1 MESGKVTFENIEAA
15 PSQFDT
21 VIEWLVGGMLVFMPL
36 LFGARNSWTEEVVIV
51 LSGCIVICFLLKL
64 IVDRNQPI
72 VWNWAYVPI
81 GLFVIIVLFQLISL
95 PSGLLSKVCP
105 NTVGLRTELLAGL
118 PQAEELLKYQTV
130 TLYPNG
136 TRHDLRLVLSVAA
149 VFVVVL
155 NVFRR
160 PEQIKRLLMVIALTG
175 GLVALIALAQDV
187 FGNGLRYWFVPHPYS
202 GRSKTLSGPF
212 LNHNHFGQFMNLS
225 IGAAIGWLC
234 AKLHEDFVGRRIK
247 PSTVVDYISSPS
259 AKLLWL
265 LVAIIA
271 LGAATVFISLTR
283 GGMVSMLIAAVVTIL
298 LLCCRR
304 SLAGRAW
311 IMVLTAF
318 AAFACILMVGFEA
331 VYDRFATLQNFEG
344 FEFRWQTLK
353 DLVASFV
360 HFPLLGTGLGTHSVV
375 YPMHQNINTT
385 LLFTHA
391 ENEYAQVLE
400 ETGIVGF
407 GLLIIFAVL
416 IFSSYF
422 KSLRSTKLP
431 IQSVAYGLGF
441 GLLAILIHSFSDY
454 GQHIPA
460 NAFLSAIFCALL
472 IGLAGQKKDET
483 STAKAIMPLQKS
495 RPLRTA
501 VLLCICGVW
510 LWAFISANN
519 ARVAEGHWEKAL
531 AIEKGLKDKD
541 WRGTESEYAELISH
555 TKTAARR
562 QPANGRYQYALNLYR
577 WYSIS
582 KTKDSDAGNMVIS
595 EDSMPLVHN
604 VVNGLNKAIIICPTY
619 GPSYSL
625 AGQIEKFVFFNDAGA
640 EKIRKGFQ
648 LAPCDP
654 IACFVAGRL
663 DVLEGKPE
671 DSIAKFEKAVKI
683 DGGLFKDVVNM
694 YVNHLSRPHLAISAA
709 GDNISRLQF
718 VARALEDMQYNDLA
732 KQAREKAK
740 ELLEIKCSQ
749 PDASAGDFASLAGV
763 YRNQQADEKAIEY
776 YRWAL
781 EMDYGQVH
789 WRYELARLLAETDR
803 ISEALNEARICV
815 RLRPQFK
822 AAERLVAELSV
833 NPASFSEKTD

>member
-1 MESGKVTFENIEAA
+1 MEPCKVAFENIEAA
-15 PSQFDT
+15 PSKFDAG
-21 VIEWLVGGMLVFMPL
+21 IEWLVGGMLIFMPL
-36 LFGARNSWTEEVVIV
+36 LFGARNAWTEEVVIA
-51 LSGCIVICFLLKL
+51 LSGCIVILFLLKL
-64 IVDRNQPI
+64 TVDRNQRI
-72 VWNWAYVPI
+72 VWTWAYVLV
-81 GLFVIIVLFQLISL
+81 GLFAVIAAVQLVALPASLISKIS
-95 PSGLLSKVCP
+95 PH
-105 NTVGLRTELLAGL
+105 TVGLRTELLAGL

-136 TRHDLRLVLSVAA
+136 TRHDLRLVLSVLA
-149 VFVVVL
+149 VFFVVL

-160 PEQIKRLLMVIALTG
+160 PDQIKRLLMVIALTG

-234 AKLHEDFVGRRIK
+234 AKLHEDFAGRRIK
-247 PSTVVDYISSPS
+247 PSTVVDYIGSPS

-283 GGMVSMLIAAVVTIL
+283 GGMVSMLIAAVVTTL

-311 IMVLTAF
+311 IMVLMAF
-318 AAFACILMVGFEA
+318 AAFACILMVGFDA
-331 VYDRFATLQNFEG
+331 VYDRFATLRNFEG
-344 FEFRWQTLK
+344 FEFRLQTIK
-353 DLVASFV
+353 DLAASFV
-360 HFPLLGTGLGTHSVV
+360 HFPLFGTGMGTHSVV
-375 YPMHQNINTT
+375 YPMYQNINTS

-407 GLLIIFAVL
+407 SLLITFA
-416 IFSSYF
+416 IIIMSSYLRN
-422 KSLRSTKLP
+422 LRSAKSP

-483 STAKAIMPLQKS
+483 STAKAIVPLQKS
-495 RPLRTA
+495 GSLRTI
-501 VLLCICGVW
+501 VLLCVCGIW
-510 LWAFISANN
+510 LWALIGANSA
-519 ARVAEGHWEKAL
+519 RIAEGHWKEAL
-531 AIEKGLKDKD
+531 AIEKGLKTKD
-541 WRGTESEYAELISH
+541 WQGTEAEYAELISH
-555 TKTAARR
+555 TETANRY
-562 QPANGRYQYALNLYR
+562 QSDNVRYQYGLNLYR
-577 WYSIS
+577 WYSI
-582 KTKDSDAGNMVIS
+582 TKAKGDVEAVAMP

-663 DVLEGKPE
+663 DILEGKPE

-683 DGGLFKDVVNM
+683 DGGLFKDVANI
-694 YVNHLSRPHLAISAA
+694 YINHLSRPHLAISAA
-709 GDNISRLQF
+709 GDNIGRLRY
-718 VARALEDMQYNDLA
+718 VARALDDMQYNDLA
-732 KQAREKAK
+732 KQARQKAK

-749 PDASAGDFASLAGV
+749 PDASAGDFASLAGL
-763 YRNQQADEKAIEY
+763 YKNQQANEKAVEY
-776 YRWAL
+776 YRRAL
-781 EMDYGQVH
+781 ELDYGQVH

-803 ISEALNEARICV
+803 IPEALNEARICI

-822 AAERLVAELSV
+822 AAKGLVAELSV
-833 NPASFSEKTD
+833 NPASFGKKTD

>member
-1 MESGKVTFENIEAA
+1 MGPGKVAFENIEAA
-15 PSQFDT
+15 PSKFDT
-21 VIEWLVGGMLVFMPL
+21 VIEWLVGGMLIFMPL
-36 LFGARNSWTEEVVIV
+36 VFGARNAWTEEVVIT
-51 LSGCIVICFLLKL
+51 LSGCIVILFLFKL
-64 IVDRNQPI
+64 TVDRNQRI
-72 VWNWAYVPI
+72 AWTWAYVLV
-81 GLFVIIVLFQLISL
+81 GLFAVIAAVQLVALPASLISKIS
-95 PSGLLSKVCP
+95 PH
-105 NTVGLRTELLAGL
+105 TVGLRTELLAGL

-136 TRHDLRLVLSVAA
+136 TRHDLRLVLSVVA
-149 VFVVVL
+149 VFFVVL

-160 PEQIKRLLMVIALTG
+160 PDQIKRLLMVIALTG

-187 FGNGLRYWFVPHPYS
+187 FGNGLRYWFVPHPYA

-234 AKLHEDFVGRRIK
+234 IKLHADFAGRRIK
-247 PSTVVDYISSPS
+247 PGTVVDYISSPS

-283 GGMVSMLIAAVVTIL
+283 GGMVSMLIAAVVTTL

-311 IMVLTAF
+311 IMVLMAF

-353 DLVASFV
+353 DLVFSFV
-360 HFPLLGTGLGTHSVV
+360 HFPLLGTGMGTHSVV
-375 YPMHQNINTT
+375 YPMYQNINTT

-407 GLLIIFAVL
+407 GLLIIFAIIIL
-416 IFSSYF
+416 SSYLR
-422 KSLRSTKLP
+422 SLRSAKLP
-431 IQSVAYGLGF
+431 IQSAAYGLGF

-483 STAKAIMPLQKS
+483 STTKTIMPLQKS
-495 RPLRTA
+495 GSLRTT

-510 LWAFISANN
+510 LWALFGANN
-519 ARVAEGHWEKAL
+519 ARIAEGHWKKAL
-531 AIEKGLKDKD
+531 AIEEGLKAKD
-541 WRGTESEYAELISH
+541 WRGTEAEYAELISH
-555 TKTAARR
+555 TETANRY
-562 QPANGRYQYALNLYR
+562 QPENVRYQYGLNLYR
-577 WYSIS
+577 WYSI
-582 KTKDSDAGNMVIS
+582 TKAKGDVEAVAMP

-625 AGQIEKFVFFNDAGA
+625 TGQIEKFVFFNDAGA

-732 KQAREKAK
+732 KQARQKAK

-763 YRNQQADEKAIEY
+763 YRSQQDNDKAIEY
-776 YRWAL
+776 YRRAL
-781 EMDYGQVH
+781 ELDYGQVH

-803 ISEALNEARICV
+803 IPQALNEARICV

-833 NPASFSEKTD
+833 NPASFGEKTD